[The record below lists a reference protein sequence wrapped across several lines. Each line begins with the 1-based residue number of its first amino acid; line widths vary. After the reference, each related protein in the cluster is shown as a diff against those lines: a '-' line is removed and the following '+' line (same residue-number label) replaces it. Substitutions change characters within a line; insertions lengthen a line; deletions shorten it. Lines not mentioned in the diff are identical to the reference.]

1 MPNTPLNPD
10 ALEDAADVIWMR
22 ANGEHG
28 VCRADRER
36 GSYRIAVD
44 AAEEAISAYLA
55 VAQPVVTAT
64 IENFI
69 NQRPEYI
76 TALKGTSG
84 TDDQGDYWRWSGGAE
99 ARRQLATMLG
109 WTVPHEPGETTRP
122 EVK

>member
-10 ALEDAADVIWMR
+10 AL
-22 ANGEHG
+22 ANL
-28 VCRADRER
+28 RLLADRATEEVR
-36 GSYRIAVD
+36 HAVIEPD
-44 AAEEAISAYLA
+44 ILHKLLDLA

-109 WTVPHEPGETTRP
+109 WTVPHEPGETTHP
-122 EVK
+122 EVPGA